1 MATSVL
7 SARSAAVTMSS
18 ESASSC
24 SVIGSGSTGSD
35 AEILVGRPSVTD
47 RQLLSGA
54 VPAPARA
61 ARTCLYEAFLAGR
74 EAGSAGPGRTVID
87 RQLLVPSPMWH
98 LFRTLDLAMPA
109 TDRLPGTLGPYRL
122 QDRLGEGGMGVVH
135 LARDPQGGLVAVKVL
150 RPDTTESANAR
161 LRLARE
167 VETMQRVRSAFV
179 AEVL

>member
-47 RQLLSGA
+47 TQLLSGA
-54 VPAPARA
+54 VPASAQA
-61 ARTCLYEAFLAGR
+61 ARTRLYEAFLACQ
-74 EAGSAGPGRTVID
+74 EAGSAGPGSTVID

-98 LFRTLDLAMPA
+98 LFRPLDLAMPA
-109 TDRLPGTLGPYRL
+109 T
-122 QDRLGEGGMGVVH
+122 
-135 LARDPQGGLVAVKVL
+135 
-150 RPDTTESANAR
+150 
-161 LRLARE
+161 
-167 VETMQRVRSAFV
+167 
-179 AEVL
+179 